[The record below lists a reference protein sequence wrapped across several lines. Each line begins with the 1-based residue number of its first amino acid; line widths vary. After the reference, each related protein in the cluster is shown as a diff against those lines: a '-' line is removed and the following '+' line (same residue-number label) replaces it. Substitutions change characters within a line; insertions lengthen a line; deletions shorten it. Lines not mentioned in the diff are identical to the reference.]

1 MPIHDISLPV
11 SASLPVWPGD
21 PPFRLSHPSHLD
33 RGDLMTLSRVEM
45 GAHTGT
51 HVDAPAHFL
60 PGGPT
65 VDALDLG
72 VLIGPAQVVY
82 APGVDA
88 VSAEVLDSA
97 GLPPATERVLFRTR
111 NSDLWNEGEGEFRPD
126 YVGITT
132 AGLRWLVDRGVRLV
146 GIDALSVAPYDE
158 TVIAHRLL
166 LAEGVIVVEGLN
178 LTGIAP
184 GEYLLIC
191 LPLRLSGAEGAP
203 ARAVL
208 IDRGGAPGSGGL
220 QPASF

>member
-1 MPIHDISLPV
+1 MPVHDISLPV
-11 SASLPVWPGD
+11 SESLPVWPGD

-33 RGDLMTLSRVEM
+33 RGDVMTLSRVEM

-60 PGGPT
+60 PGGTT

-82 APGVDA
+82 TPGVDA
-88 VSAEVLDSA
+88 ISAAVLETLDLS
-97 GLPPATERVLFRTR
+97 PSSTRVLFRTR

-158 TVIAHRLL
+158 TVVAHQLL
-166 LAEGVIVVEGLN
+166 LAKGVIVVEGLN

-184 GEYLLIC
+184 GEYLLVC
-191 LPLRLSGAEGAP
+191 LPLRLNGAEAAP

-208 IDRGGAPGSGGL
+208 IDRGRL
-220 QPASF
+220 PAV